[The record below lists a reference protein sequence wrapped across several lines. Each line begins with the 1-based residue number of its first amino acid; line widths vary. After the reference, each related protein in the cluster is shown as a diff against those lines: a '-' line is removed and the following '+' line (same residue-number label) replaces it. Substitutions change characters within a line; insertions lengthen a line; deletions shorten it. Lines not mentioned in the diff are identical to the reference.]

1 MAQQAASGVP
11 ERAKQGAEARRREA
25 WWWTEASI
33 WTERMVSALGN
44 GVKGGKWYSLMD
56 KVARPTTLAT
66 AWPKV
71 ARNHGAAGVDGQS
84 IERFAAQAERYLQE
98 LQHRL
103 EQGSYRPHPVKRVE
117 IPKGDGRT
125 RPLGIPTVK
134 SLPPAKAGDRIVQTA
149 LKMVIEPI
157 FETQFRPGS
166 YGFRPG
172 RGCKDALREVDRL
185 LKEGFTWVVDADL
198 QSYFDSIPHDRLM
211 ALVAGSI
218 SDGQVLSLLEGFL
231 QQDIMKD
238 MARWRP
244 TAGTPQGAVISPLL
258 ANLYLHPLDLLM
270 EESGRRMVRYADDFV
285 ILCRTEAEAVAA
297 RRQVEAWVAGN
308 GLTLHPDKTRVGD
321 SRQPGQGF
329 DFLGY
334 RFEAGRRLVRKKSL
348 KALKDKVR
356 DLTGRSRGD
365 SLERIVSDLNP
376 LLRGWFGYFQHA
388 TPALF
393 GVLDGFVRRRLR
405 AILRKQ
411 EKRPGMGRCTADHQ
425 RWPNA
430 FFAAHG
436 LFTLCTACEQ
446 ARHSR

>member
-1 MAQQAASGVP
+1 MRQHAASGVP
-11 ERAKQGAEARRREA
+11 EKATQGAEARRRGQ
-25 WWWTEASI
+25 WWWTEASV
-33 WTERMVSALGN
+33 WTKRMVSALDN

-56 KVARPTTLAT
+56 KVVRPATLEA
-66 AWPKV
+66 AWRKV
-71 ARNHGAAGVDGQS
+71 AHNQGAAGVDGQS

-98 LQHRL
+98 LQHSL
-103 EQGSYRPHPVKRVE
+103 ADGSYRPYPVKRVE

-134 SLPPAKAGDRIVQTA
+134 DRIVQTA

-172 RGCKDALREVDRL
+172 RSCKDALREVDRL

-198 QSYFDSIPHDRLM
+198 QGYFDSIPHDRLM
-211 ALVAGSI
+211 ALVASSV
-218 SDGQVLSLLEGFL
+218 SDGPVLSLVEGFL
-231 QQDIMKD
+231 QQDIMKA

-270 EESGRRMVRYADDFV
+270 EGSGRRMVRYADDFV
-285 ILCRTEAEAVAA
+285 ILCRTEEEAVTALH
-297 RRQVEAWVAGN
+297 QVEAWVAAN

-329 DFLGY
+329 EFLGY
-334 RFEAGRRLVRKKSL
+334 RFEAGRRLVRQKSL
-348 KALKDKVR
+348 RALKDKVR
-356 DLTGRSRGD
+356 SMTGRSRGD
-365 SLERIVSDLNP
+365 SLERIVNELNP
-376 LLRGWFGYFQHA
+376 TLRGWFGYFQHA

-393 GVLDGFVRRRLR
+393 DVLDGFVRRRLR

-411 EKRPGMGRCTADHQ
+411 EKRPGVGRCKADHR

-436 LFTLCTACEQ
+436 LFTLCAAYEQ